1 MVKMFNKWLG
11 LTIAVLLVFP
21 AALFANND
29 LPYKYHPVH
38 IATVEIDHNASD
50 KTLEITCKMFWDD
63 FETILTRLNNKNKV
77 DLTSTKAKVENSQRV
92 FNYIKS
98 HLKLVV
104 DGVTVPLNFLGF
116 EREDIIVYSY
126 LQIDNIS
133 SVKQINITSSLM
145 YDVFED
151 QSEIIHVVVN
161 GKRQSTKLNYPSTQA
176 NFSF

>member
-1 MVKMFNKWLG
+1 MVKMFNKWLV
-11 LTIAVLLVFP
+11 LTIAIILGFP
-21 AALFANND
+21 ATHFAKND

-38 IATVEIDHNASD
+38 IATVEIDHNATD

-63 FETILTRLNNKNKV
+63 FETILTRMNNKVKV
-77 DLTSTKAKVENSQRV
+77 DLTNPKAKTENNQRV

-98 HLKLVV
+98 HLKLIV
-104 DGVTVPLNFLGF
+104 DGVAVPLNFLGF

-126 LQIDNIS
+126 LQINNIS
-133 SVKQINITSSLM
+133 SVKQVDITSSLM